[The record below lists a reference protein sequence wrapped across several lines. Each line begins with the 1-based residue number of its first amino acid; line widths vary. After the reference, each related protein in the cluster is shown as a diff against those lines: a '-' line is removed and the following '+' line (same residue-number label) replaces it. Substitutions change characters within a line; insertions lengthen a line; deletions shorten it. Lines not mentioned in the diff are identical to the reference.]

1 MQHHFQRADGQ
12 HGQRVLTHGLRNA
25 EERKQRLTEHQH
37 AHADEH
43 GKADCQL
50 HVTPG
55 TELAQGNVA
64 APDGAADHH
73 RAGGAKPHHRNARQ
87 FLDGFDDGDR
97 RIRARAYVAEDRA
110 VQQVAQRP
118 HALVEHGRHADLRKA
133 ADKTARNA
141 GKAAWPCAKQR
152 LFCDACA
159 VNHQR
164 TDDGGGQRSN
174 GRALNAQRRKAAQA
188 ENQKRIE
195 RDIYSDGNQRAD
207 ERDHHV
213 AGALQQRAAAARERQ
228 KRIAERDDAQ
238 IGSAQR
244 DGLLI

>member
-1 MQHHFQRADGQ
+1 MALPIITAQEEQSPITATLVSSSMD
-12 HGQRVLTHGLRNA
+12 LTTVIDAYAPVPMWPKIELYS
-25 EERKQRLTEHQH
+25 RL
-37 AHADEH
+37 
-43 GKADCQL
+43 
-50 HVTPG
+50 
-55 TELAQGNVA
+55 
-64 APDGAADHH
+64 
-73 RAGGAKPHHRNARQ
+73 
-87 FLDGFDDGDR
+87 
-97 RIRARAYVAEDRA
+97 
-110 VQQVAQRP
+110 
-118 HALVEHGRHADLRKA
+118 
-133 ADKTARNA
+133 
-141 GKAAWPCAKQR
+141 PCAKQR

-174 GRALNAQRRKAAQA
+174 GRALNAQRRTAAQA